1 MPAPCCRLA
10 CLLVFGL
17 SAVAIPAAIPAAAAE
32 RPVNI
37 VMEDQFR
44 NRCET
49 GQMRGD
55 VVVLVYA
62 GRKGAEAALELG
74 RKLHTHFH
82 PTATGAAAEEWS
94 TQPVIGLPGWPA
106 DVRLPDVRVIPVACV
121 PEVPRAL
128 HALAR
133 NRLRKESPVV
143 SVWLDFEDVMR
154 QGFGMVPDE
163 PNVVILD
170 PQGVSRGVLSGH
182 IDELEFRQLVTAI
195 DGLRTRSLPTIR
207 TASAQMLVTPVR

>member
-1 MPAPCCRLA
+1 MPASRRRLVLSFA
-10 CLLVFGL
+10 LGL
-17 SAVAIPAAIPAAAAE
+17 SAVVLPAFADE
-32 RPVNI
+32 RPMNI

-49 GQMRGD
+49 GQMQGD

-62 GRKGAEAALELG
+62 GRHGAEAALELG

-82 PTATGAAAEEWS
+82 PTAVNAAAEEWS
-94 TQPVIGLPGWPA
+94 TQPVIGLVGWPG

-121 PEVPRAL
+121 PEVPRPF
-128 HALAR
+128 HAVAR

-154 QGFGMVPDE
+154 QSFGMVPDE
-163 PNVVILD
+163 PNVAILD
-170 PQGVSRGVLSGH
+170 TRGVSQGVLSGRL
-182 IDELEFRQLVTAI
+182 DDQGFRQLVAAI
-195 DGLRTRSLPTIR
+195 DGLRTRALPLIR
-207 TASAQMLVTPVR
+207 TASAQAPLPPIR

>member
-1 MPAPCCRLA
+1 MPVI
-10 CLLVFGL
+10 CLRFVPALLLLGL
-17 SAVAIPAAIPAAAAE
+17 TALRMFPAVAAE

-37 VMEDQFR
+37 IMEDQFR
-44 NRCET
+44 HRCET
-49 GQMRGD
+49 GTMQGD

-62 GRKGAEAALELG
+62 GRHGAEASLDLG

-82 PTATGAAAEEWS
+82 PTAAGAVAEEWS
-94 TQPVIGLPGWPA
+94 TQPVIGLAGWPA

-128 HALAR
+128 HAVAR

-154 QGFGMVPDE
+154 QSFGMVPDE

-170 PQGVSRGVLSGH
+170 TRGVSQGVLSGH
-182 IDELEFRQLVTAI
+182 VDDLEFRELVAAI
-195 DGLRTRSLPTIR
+195 NGLRSQALPTIR
-207 TASAQMLVTPVR
+207 TASAQTPVPPVR

>member
-1 MPAPCCRLA
+1 MHTSPLHRLA
-10 CLLVFGL
+10 FLF
-17 SAVAIPAAIPAAAAE
+17 AIGTAALGMPIARAAD

-37 VMEDQFR
+37 IMEDQFR
-44 NRCET
+44 HRCET
-49 GQMRGD
+49 GEMQGD

-62 GRKGAEAALELG
+62 GRRGAEAALELA

-82 PTATGAAAEEWS
+82 PTADAAAAEEWS
-94 TQPVIGLPGWPA
+94 TQPVIALAGWPA
-106 DVRLPDVRVIPVACV
+106 GVRLPDVRVIPVACV
-121 PEVPRAL
+121 PEVPKPL
-128 HALAR
+128 HAVAR

-170 PQGVSRGVLSGH
+170 TRGTSQGVLSGH
-182 IDELEFRQLVTAI
+182 VDDLEFRELVAAI
-195 DGLRTRSLPTIR
+195 DGLRAEALPTIR
-207 TASAQMLVTPVR
+207 TAAAESPVIR